1 MFCVLFP
8 HLLVG
13 ADTSDIENTVRQLEK
28 ERKQLDET
36 IWAKEKLAQ
45 QYERYFIKLWD
56 SIRISDNKLLALAKF
71 KFGKLN
77 LDENFSKEKLKY

>member
-1 MFCVLFP
+1 MNLTGIQRLIVRLMFCVLFP

-36 IWAKEKLAQ
+36 IWA
-45 QYERYFIKLWD
+45 
-56 SIRISDNKLLALAKF
+56 
-71 KFGKLN
+71 
-77 LDENFSKEKLKY
+77 